1 MFDAYSF
8 TFAGVSSEVYGL
20 NIYDFGGQGQ
30 KPVSFGNKASIV
42 ETRLIKR
49 VQPIHYGVNYHASP
63 LEFTLI
69 FGSLEESLD
78 RFDMEE
84 IALWLT
90 GHQDYQWL
98 SIDQP
103 DLEHCQFRCLITQLT
118 PIHHGWLPYAFEA
131 VVRCDCP
138 YAYGYPFEYTETVSG
153 DDYTNILF
161 RNEGSCHEYLRP
173 MIVLTKT
180 GGTPSYISI
189 TNNSDRYRM
198 FELDGIPADAWSK
211 GKINID
217 CNNGMIYTSS
227 KNNDDLYQCFNM
239 VFPRF
244 VQGDNELVIDSDV
257 SFDMTI
263 SGRFLYNVAG

>member
-20 NIYDFGGQGQ
+20 HIYDFGGQGQ

-84 IALWLT
+84 ISLWLT
-90 GHQDYQWL
+90 GHSDYQWL

-138 YAYGYPFEYTETVSG
+138 YAYGYPFEYTETVNGETS
-153 DDYTNILF
+153 ILF

-173 MIVLTKT
+173 KITFTANGSSPESVSIV
-180 GGTPSYISI
+180 
-189 TNNSDRYRM
+189 NNSDGGRE
-198 FELDGIPADAWSK
+198 F
-211 GKINID
+211 KIENLPSYSEFYVD
-217 CNNGMIYTSS
+217 CNNGMIYD
-227 KNNDDLYQCFNM
+227 NENHDFYQGFNM
-239 VFPRF
+239 TFPRF
-244 VQGDNELVIDSDV
+244 VQGDNELVVTGNGDI
-257 SFDMTI
+257 TI

>member
-1 MFDAYSF
+1 MFNAYSF

-20 NIYDFGGQGQ
+20 HVYDFGGQGQ

-42 ETRLIKR
+42 ETRLIHR

-63 LEFTLI
+63 LEFTLT
-69 FGSLEESLD
+69 FGSLDEALD

-90 GHQDYQWL
+90 GHGDYQWL
-98 SIDQP
+98 SIDQH
-103 DLEHCQFRCLITQLT
+103 DLEHCQFRCIITQLT

-131 VVRCDCP
+131 SVQCDCP
-138 YAYGYPFEYTETVSG
+138 YAYGYPFEQTESISENVQKR
-153 DDYTNILF
+153 ILF

-173 MIVLTKT
+173 LITFST
-180 GGTPSYISI
+180 SGENSPTAISI
-189 TNNSDRYRM
+189 VNQSDNGRLFRM
-198 FELDGIPADAWSK
+198 EGIPASTQFFV
-211 GKINID
+211 D
-217 CNNGMIYTSS
+217 CNNGMIYD
-227 KNNDDLYQCFNM
+227 NNPNNNFYNGFNM

-244 VQGDNELVIDSDV
+244 VMGDNELTVTSDKAV
-257 SFDMTI
+257 DMTI